1 MKDERR
7 AENRKKNTKES
18 AARQTGDS
26 AVRVR
31 EQAPEKGGTPFLCAK
46 EQKKISP
53 IVGARSARG
62 AARGFGPRD
71 RPRSTAETSAV
82 ARHATRRGSR
92 AWGSAATG
100 RARRRFGRARC
111 AELCTLS
118 RRRVVPVR
126 GDSAL
131 ARERVAGGDAA
142 RRLGERRDPA
152 SQNRPR
158 RHRDGWEGSNRDRSA
173 AGNESR
179 PFQGV
184 QQKYLAFSRVSF
196 RLKSAPGVRESRSD
210 VGSRFRAETLQRRRA
225 RSARKT
231 RSDES
236 DGAAGG
242 SCRKTNC
249 LVTAPAVASRARA
262 STGHHGDERRDTL
275 AR

>member
-92 AWGSAATG
+92 ARGSAATG

-173 AGNESR
+173 AGNENR
-179 PFQGV
+179 PFKGCS
-184 QQKYLAFSRVSF
+184 KNISTF
-196 RLKSAPGVRESRSD
+196 REFRFE
-210 VGSRFRAETLQRRRA
+210 VGSGCPVSGSPGRLMSVLESAMQRAENP
-225 RSARKT
+225 K
-231 RSDES
+231 
-236 DGAAGG
+236 
-242 SCRKTNC
+242 
-249 LVTAPAVASRARA
+249 
-262 STGHHGDERRDTL
+262 
-275 AR
+275 

>member
-1 MKDERR
+1 M
-7 AENRKKNTKES
+7 
-18 AARQTGDS
+18 
-26 AVRVR
+26 
-31 EQAPEKGGTPFLCAK
+31 CAK

-71 RPRSTAETSAV
+71 RPRSTAETSAI

-92 AWGSAATG
+92 ARGSAATG

-179 PFQGV
+179 PFKGCS
-184 QQKYLAFSRVSF
+184 KNISTF
-196 RLKSAPGVRESRSD
+196 REFRFE
-210 VGSRFRAETLQRRRA
+210 VGSGCPVSGSPGRLMSVLESAMQRAENP
-225 RSARKT
+225 K
-231 RSDES
+231 
-236 DGAAGG
+236 
-242 SCRKTNC
+242 
-249 LVTAPAVASRARA
+249 
-262 STGHHGDERRDTL
+262 
-275 AR
+275 

>member
-1 MKDERR
+1 MKDATFFFRH
-7 AENRKKNTKES
+7 AEKKTRKKAPPGET
-18 AARQTGDS
+18 DHS
-26 AVRVR
+26 AVRVL

-210 VGSRFRAETLQRRRA
+210 VGSRFRAEIAAASSAERA
-225 RSARKT
+225 ENPK
-231 RSDES
+231 
-236 DGAAGG
+236 
-242 SCRKTNC
+242 
-249 LVTAPAVASRARA
+249 
-262 STGHHGDERRDTL
+262 
-275 AR
+275 